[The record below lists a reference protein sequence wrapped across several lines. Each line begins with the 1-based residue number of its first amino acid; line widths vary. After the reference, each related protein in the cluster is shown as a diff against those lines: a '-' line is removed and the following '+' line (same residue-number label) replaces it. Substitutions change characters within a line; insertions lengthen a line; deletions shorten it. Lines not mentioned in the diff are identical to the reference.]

1 MIASDS
7 IEACSMKRSTTKQI
21 AATDYKTNLDTNPN
35 QLANFKSGP
44 VQYFR
49 IYPNATITQ
58 CFSG

>member
-1 MIASDS
+1 
-7 IEACSMKRSTTKQI
+7 MKRSTTKQI
-21 AATDYKTNLDTNPN
+21 AATNYETNLDTDPN
-35 QLANFKSGP
+35 QLTNFKSGS